1 MTREQLKSDL
11 IRYRCTNPQDA
22 NEMMDQIDEELNWRI
37 EDASYSRR
45 TFMLLP
51 PGDLILERF
60 KQNGEWRYEL
70 RRM

>member
-1 MTREQLKSDL
+1 MTREQLKNDL
-11 IRYRCTNPQDA
+11 IRYRCTTPQDA
-22 NEMMDQIDEELNWRI
+22 CEMLDQIDEELNWRL
-37 EDASYSRR
+37 EDASCSRR

-60 KQNGEWRYEL
+60 RQNGKWKYEL